1 MQVEGVESVGSPL
14 EKKKKKKKKKRRD
27 VDSGGDISVSG
38 PASGAGL
45 APLGAP
51 GRGLGKGLAPLP
63 SIGDLQKQMNRRR
76 QEAEEAFRR
85 NQDSLTAQKNKEV
98 ELAKAAGVTEEDT
111 VRRAEYLKAQR
122 DKIIAKKKAEREA
135 KAKAYS
141 AENPSS
147 EVRAAPEGLTL
158 KNPHG
163 FGGGEGAAEGKEE
176 DEADAG
182 GDGAEGRRNAM
193 RIALARRMKQ
203 DLLINEEQRLQQIQE
218 EQYSELDR
226 QLRLVRLLAIF
237 HFLGMDCWAFSPFP
251 PFFRA
256 FRL

>member
-1 MQVEGVESVGSPL
+1 M
-14 EKKKKKKKKKRRD
+14 
-27 VDSGGDISVSG
+27 
-38 PASGAGL
+38 
-45 APLGAP
+45 
-51 GRGLGKGLAPLP
+51 
-63 SIGDLQKQMNRRR
+63 
-76 QEAEEAFRR
+76 
-85 NQDSLTAQKNKEV
+85 
-98 ELAKAAGVTEEDT
+98 
-111 VRRAEYLKAQR
+111 
-122 DKIIAKKKAEREA
+122 
-135 KAKAYS
+135 
-141 AENPSS
+141 
-147 EVRAAPEGLTL
+147 RAAPEGLTL